1 MLKTMD
7 KITFNVIH
15 SGDSE
20 VHTMNYEELLNLI
33 RVIAIHPQT
42 DEKLPD
48 EWLVITTRHN

>member
-1 MLKTMD
+1 MD
-7 KITFNVIH
+7 EVTFNVIH

-20 VHTMNYEELLNLI
+20 IHTMTYEELLNLI